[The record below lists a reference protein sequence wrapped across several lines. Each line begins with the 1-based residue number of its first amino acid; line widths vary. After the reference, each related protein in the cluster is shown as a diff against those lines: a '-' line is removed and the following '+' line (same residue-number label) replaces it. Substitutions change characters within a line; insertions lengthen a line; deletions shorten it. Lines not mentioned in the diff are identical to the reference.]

1 MGVSPRV
8 YAQSVER
15 TDWGPSGVTR
25 LTVNICAGA
34 ARGAATREAA
44 SLETPEN
51 ARVEEARMYSICD
64 VGRSESAWE
73 IEVCDQSSRTLPLG

>member
-1 MGVSPRV
+1 MHVSM
-8 YAQSVER
+8 ER
-15 TDWGPSGVTR
+15 TVWGPSGVTR

-51 ARVEEARMYSICD
+51 ARVEEARRYI
-64 VGRSESAWE
+64 
-73 IEVCDQSSRTLPLG
+73 IL